1 MFRLFLNKCP
11 TSVLP
16 ESKGLESVWLKDT
29 TAPLKIDKGTI
40 NDDIDLPNELTFHLK
55 RGSGDLT
62 LNLKKNQDIN
72 PNADEYFVRKL
83 KDGQSVLVKIEN
95 VEKEDVAYYQDKEN
109 EAFVT
114 VRCAK
119 RSNEECDRSLYGNI
133 RIGRRSY
140 DLRPAEID
148 VTSRELSD
156 VPGFLGKPYT
166 LQDEEYIRGYSSA
179 ENKETIHASE
189 KEMEEG
195 LKVLLRRFDAHKKH
209 GNIGPAVD
217 TSSARNVPASSNRW
231 AIDKSRQ
238 LKKAYEVE
246 VAVLVDESIWSLYSS
261 TVGTSNPIARVGF
274 VKRKIKESFS
284 HIMNGVNLRYKTID
298 DPRISIRVILCD
310 FIFLQDNSP
319 FTTSKDMVVDG
330 TQYVEAKTYLLDLA
344 VWDYKVG
351 ANRLPL
357 FDHGMLFTSQNL
369 YLKSTQDPIQGLTYT
384 GEVCNTASKM
394 SIVQAKDYVSTV
406 CSAAHELAHREI
418 SDYHISDIP
427 STPVLLFEEKR
438 FISEECAN

>member
-1 MFRLFLNKCP
+1 MPSLSENTICLI
-11 TSVLP
+11 V

-29 TAPLKIDKGTI
+29 TTPLMIDKGTL

-95 VEKEDVAYYQDKEN
+95 VEKEDLAYYQDKEN

-156 VPGFLGKPYT
+156 
-166 LQDEEYIRGYSSA
+166 DEEYIRGYSSA

-195 LKVLLRRFDAHKKH
+195 LKTLLRQFDAHKKH

-217 TSSARNVPASSNRW
+217 TSSARNVPAFSNRW

-246 VAVLVDESIWSLYSS
+246 VAVLVDESIWSLNE
-261 TVGTSNPIARVGF
+261 GIGQQC
-274 VKRKIKESFS
+274 E
-284 HIMNGVNLRYKTID
+284 D
-298 DPRISIRVILCD
+298 
-310 FIFLQDNSP
+310 SP
-319 FTTSKDMVVDG
+319 
-330 TQYVEAKTYLLDLA
+330 E
-344 VWDYKVG
+344 
-351 ANRLPL
+351 
-357 FDHGMLFTSQNL
+357 
-369 YLKSTQDPIQGLTYT
+369 
-384 GEVCNTASKM
+384 
-394 SIVQAKDYVSTV
+394 IVSG
-406 CSAAHELAHREI
+406 
-418 SDYHISDIP
+418 
-427 STPVLLFEEKR
+427 
-438 FISEECAN
+438 